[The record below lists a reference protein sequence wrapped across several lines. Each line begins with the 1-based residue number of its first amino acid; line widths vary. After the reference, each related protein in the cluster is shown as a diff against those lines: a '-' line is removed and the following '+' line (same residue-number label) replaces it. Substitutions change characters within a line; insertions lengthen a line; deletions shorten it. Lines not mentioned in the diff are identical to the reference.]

1 MRFEPDMTKTL
12 IELLRLRAE
21 RDAATCGYTF
31 CAEDGSRLTLPI
43 VALEQRARAI
53 AVELR
58 RRSQPG
64 DRALL
69 VYPPGLDFI
78 SAFFGCVFAGV
89 LPVPAT
95 YPKPRRPMP
104 RLSAIAADRG
114 AKLALT
120 TPQTLAILEASRTA
134 PELQLV

>member
-1 MRFEPDMTKTL
+1 
-12 IELLRLRAE
+12 
-21 RDAATCGYTF
+21 DAATCGYTF

-53 AVELR
+53 AVELGR
-58 RRSQPG
+58 HGCRGSQPG

-104 RLSAIAADRG
+104 RLSAIAADCG

-120 TPQTLAILEASRTA
+120 TAQTLETLEAARTA
-134 PELQLV
+134 PELQSVEWIAS